1 MSSACF
7 SVTKFSTKRR
17 DRGKSSRD
25 TISMKCFIYISIK
38 IWKHNWF
45 SDDQGRRHDDVIGA
59 RAPIYK

>member
-7 SVTKFSTKRR
+7 SVPKFSTKRR

-45 SDDQGRRHDDVIGA
+45 SDDQGRRHDDGNWCTC
-59 RAPIYK
+59 PIYK